1 MGATCQNKSF
11 LCFYLVFRHT
21 ERNLL
26 LLNDKVCQTEL
37 KYSLRFFDIGFG
49 KNSVLCVSRHYS
61 KNYSGSNKASD
72 GFLEFIFQIL
82 CLSLLSSVY
91 TIIKYTLYWNAYG
104 THKNAMM
111 IFLYLFQNPWTNI
124 PPVSFAYLH
133 LLQLKNLLLL
143 IKHFWGRLINILI
156 WKKWICLVVY
166 ELMRMLQILE
176 LQIQGA
182 ERPINMHFTV
192 RIDSSL

>member
-1 MGATCQNKSF
+1 MYFHYHELSERTLPSTTWCMGATCQNKSF

-124 PPVSFAYLH
+124 PPVSFAYTFTP
-133 LLQLKNLLLL
+133 
-143 IKHFWGRLINILI
+143 IK
-156 WKKWICLVVY
+156 
-166 ELMRMLQILE
+166 ELT
-176 LQIQGA
+176 
-182 ERPINMHFTV
+182 FTDKTFL
-192 RIDSSL
+192 R